1 MGTEVETSQG
11 LLACSHKKLQGT
23 YSLLELLKEGVW
35 PSQHLD
41 FDPEV
46 LIFGGFPGGSV
57 VRNLPANAGDVGLIP
72 GSGRSPGERNGN
84 SCQYSCLEIPWTE
97 EPGRLKSGES
107 KRVGH
112 DLATKQE
119 ISG

>member
-57 VRNLPANAGDVGLIP
+57 VRNLPANAGSQVRSLGGEDPLKKEMVTHSSILVWKIP
-72 GSGRSPGERNGN
+72 MDRATWWATVHRVV
-84 SCQYSCLEIPWTE
+84 
-97 EPGRLKSGES
+97 KS
-107 KRVGH
+107 R
-112 DLATKQE
+112 T
-119 ISG
+119 